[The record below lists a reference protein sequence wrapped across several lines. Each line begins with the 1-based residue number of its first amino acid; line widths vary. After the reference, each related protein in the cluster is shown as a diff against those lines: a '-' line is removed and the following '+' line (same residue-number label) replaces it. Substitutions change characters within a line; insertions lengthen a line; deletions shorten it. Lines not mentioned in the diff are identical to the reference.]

1 MATLVATK
9 RNSVIAKFYQRL
21 LQHGKPK
28 KLALIA
34 CMRKLLL
41 IIHDMVRNG
50 QMWDP
55 SQKRSVTKLLP
66 AWAQALRAR
75 WVIDS
80 PATKLSLTK
89 LRPRRALLC
98 FT

>member
-1 MATLVATK
+1 M
-9 RNSVIAKFYQRL
+9 
-21 LQHGKPK
+21 
-28 KLALIA
+28 
-34 CMRKLLL
+34 
-41 IIHDMVRNG
+41 IHDMVRHE

-55 SQKRSVTKLLP
+55 DRKANGRAVASPTT
-66 AWAQALRAR
+66 ALRAR
-75 WVIDS
+75 LVIDS